1 MIINLKIHFVKKYL
15 FIALLFP
22 FVAFS
27 QQKYFTYQYN
37 SLYGITDANG
47 ADVVKPQYPH
57 LDDRYSD
64 SLIILENF
72 AGKTKTLVFN
82 IFTGKKQEYDKI
94 EKRHIYI
101 QNEFYSLIENDKKQY
116 LLGQKSGFVIN
127 LKEFYHTFQ
136 NLGSDYIVAKSNRKK
151 TINLVLDDKT
161 QAKTENDVYHI
172 FKNNRKLSIIKEIAV
187 KENFTYQIYKEK
199 LPEKTDNIV
208 QLIDNQVVLNFPN
221 EKFDYIAIFQ
231 YDYVRKLDYW
241 ELYDKNWVLIKKM
254 YPKDSDSNMQEFVT
268 KAVQLSVKGKKNV
281 IIEHLRNEVYP
292 DMATE
297 EGRNFLMIDT
307 KNGVDFVNYLKND
320 NYFFL
325 FKTTSKVSSSYNRVT
340 LEDAKNNK
348 IVVDVDENSFKMY
361 LPTQYQQQFKIS
373 FEK

>member
-1 MIINLKIHFVKKYL
+1 MKKYL
-15 FIALLFP
+15 FILFFFP
-22 FVAFS
+22 VVAFS

-47 ADVVKPQYPH
+47 INVINAKYEN
-57 LDDRYSD
+57 LNNRESD
-64 SLIILENF
+64 SLIILKNF
-72 AGKTKTLVFN
+72 TGTTKTLVFN
-82 IFTGKKQEYDKI
+82 LFTGVKNEYDKI
-94 EKRHIYI
+94 EMNYVYI
-101 QNEFYSLIENDKKQY
+101 QNEFFSLIENDKKQS
-116 LLGQKSGFVIN
+116 LLGQKTGFLIN

-151 TINLVLDDKT
+151 TINLTLDDKT
-161 QAKTENDVYHI
+161 QAKTENDIYHV
-172 FKNNRKLSIIKEIAV
+172 FKNNRKLNIIKEIAV
-187 KENFTYQIYKEK
+187 KENLTYQIYKEK

-208 QLIDNQVVLNFPN
+208 QFIENQVILNFPN

-241 ELYDKNWVLIKKM
+241 QLYDKNWLLIKKM
-254 YPKDSDSNMQEFVT
+254 YPKNTDNDMQEVVT

-281 IIEHLRNEVYP
+281 IVEHLRNEVYP
-292 DMATE
+292 DMATV
-297 EGRNFLMIDT
+297 EGRDFLKIEA
-307 KNGVDFVNYLKND
+307 KNGVNFVSYLKND

-325 FKTTSKVSSSYNRVT
+325 FKTTSKVGSSYNRLT

-348 IVVDVDENSFKMY
+348 MIVDVDEETFKMY

>member
-1 MIINLKIHFVKKYL
+1 MKKYL

-47 ADVVKPQYPH
+47 ADVVKPQYVS
-57 LDDRYSD
+57 LNNSESD
-64 SLIILENF
+64 SLIIIKNNT
-72 AGKTKTLVFN
+72 GKILVYN
-82 IFTGKKQEYDKI
+82 IFTGVKKEYDKI
-94 EKRHIYI
+94 FMNHIYI
-101 QNEFYSLIENDKKQY
+101 QNEFYSLIENNKKQY

-127 LKEFYHTFQ
+127 LKEFYHTFE
-136 NLGSDYIVAKSNRKK
+136 NVGSDYIVAKSNRKK

-161 QAKTENDVYHI
+161 QAKTENDIYHI
-172 FKNNRKLSIIKEIAV
+172 FQNNRKLNIIKEIAI

-199 LPEKTDNIV
+199 LPEKSPEKTDNIV
-208 QLIDNQVVLNFPN
+208 QFIESQVILNFPN
-221 EKFDYIAIFQ
+221 EKFDYITIFQ
-231 YDYVRKLDYW
+231 YDYVRKCNYW

-254 YPKDSDSNMQEFVT
+254 YPKDSDNSMQEVVT
-268 KAVQLSVKGKKNV
+268 KNVQLSVKGKKNV
-281 IIEHLRNEVYP
+281 IIEHLSRETYP
-292 DMATE
+292 DQATV

-325 FKTTSKVSSSYNRVT
+325 FKTTSKVSASYNRIT
-340 LEDAKNNK
+340 LEDEKNNK
-348 IVVDVDENSFKMY
+348 MIVDVSESSFKMH
-361 LPTQYQQQFKIS
+361 LPTEYLKQFKIS